1 MSDLRD
7 LLHGEMGGGEGSD
20 FAHRHGAA
28 VRGRVRRRRVV
39 RAAGVG
45 SAAAVSAGVL
55 AFGGVALAQG
65 RSASLAPAGQSASP
79 SSGACLDVS
88 TGSADE
94 EITISLGPETSLPAS
109 TAARDQWSV
118 FDGETGLTTLQDA
131 ASGAVLAV
139 ISTGADGDLV
149 VQIAADAAVAV
160 TPDEDGVA
168 VFRIADGSWVT
179 WDANLNVQLD
189 RTEEMPDGVSEAV
202 PAEPSAYPEAGYAC
216 APEVAL
222 APDEAL
228 YASLEVGTDRVLTLL
243 MPRADGTAVLTR
255 EDGTTEVLQPTEEG
269 TFTFDDIDAD
279 GVTTHVTVDPD
290 PAQGESSVTVEFD

>member
-1 MSDLRD
+1 
-7 LLHGEMGGGEGSD
+7 
-20 FAHRHGAA
+20 AA

-79 SSGACLDVS
+79 SSGACLDVP
-88 TGSADE
+88 TRSADE

-109 TAARDQWSV
+109 TAAPDQWSLV
-118 FDGETGLTTLQDA
+118 DGETGLTTLQDA

-189 RTEEMPDGVSEAV
+189 RTESMPDGVSEAV
-202 PAEPSAYPEAGYAC
+202 PAEPSDYPEAGFAC